1 VSFSQFREQVS
12 RVNARSVIVLEIL
25 FFAIVAAFLG
35 WRLYSVLGR
44 RTGHEKRFDPFGQ
57 SDAPTS
63 LPDRDS
69 AGRDG
74 ARDNVRRLPEPA
86 GRADRP
92 AQDRP
97 VDRNAERERRKIEA
111 AIAGVAGDVR
121 RSLDEIRGADAKFDP
136 VDFIAGA
143 RIAFEII
150 LSAFAKGDAKALR
163 PLLSDQVFENFNGA
177 IEERARNKQRLDTTL
192 VGILSADIVD
202 AELAGNEARV
212 SVKFVSQQISV
223 TKDQEGRIVDGDP
236 SEVANIT
243 DVWTFQRQVKARDPN
258 WVLVGTE
265 SPQ

>member
-1 VSFSQFREQVS
+1 M
-12 RVNARSVIVLEIL
+12 IVLEIL

-63 LPDRDS
+63 LPDRE
-69 AGRDG
+69 G
-74 ARDNVRRLPEPA
+74 ARDNVRRLPEP
-86 GRADRP
+86 GPRAERP
-92 AQDRP
+92 NDRP

-111 AIAGVAGDVR
+111 AIAGVTGDVR
-121 RSLDEIRGADAKFDP
+121 RSLDEIRAADPKFDP

-143 RIAFEII
+143 RVAFEMI
-150 LSAFAKGDAKALR
+150 LTAFAKGDAKALR

-177 IEERARNKQRLDTTL
+177 IEERNRNKQRLETTL
-192 VGILSADIVD
+192 VGILSADMVD
-202 AELAGNEARV
+202 AEFANDTNEARV
-212 SVKFVSQQISV
+212 SIKFMSQQISV
-223 TKDQEGRIVDGDP
+223 TKDQEGRIIDGDP

-243 DVWTFQRQVKARDPN
+243 DVWTFQRSVKARDPN

>member
-1 VSFSQFREQVS
+1 M
-12 RVNARSVIVLEIL
+12 IVLEIL

-63 LPDRDS
+63 LPDRD
-69 AGRDG
+69 G

-86 GRADRP
+86 GRPAPDRP
-92 AQDRP
+92 I
-97 VDRNAERERRKIEA
+97 DRNAERERRKIET

-121 RSLDEIRGADAKFDP
+121 RGLDEIRAAEPKFDP
-136 VDFIAGA
+136 VDFLAGG
-143 RIAFEII
+143 RVAFEMI
-150 LSAFAKGDAKALR
+150 LTAFAKGDAKALR

-177 IEERARNKQRLDTTL
+177 IEERNRNKQRLETTL
-192 VGILSADIVD
+192 VGILSADMVD
-202 AELAGNEARV
+202 AEFAKDTSEARV

-243 DVWTFQRQVKARDPN
+243 DVWTFQRSVKARDPN

>member
-1 VSFSQFREQVS
+1 M
-12 RVNARSVIVLEIL
+12 IVLEIL

-44 RTGHEKRFDPFGQ
+44 RTGHEKRFDPFGR

-63 LPDRDS
+63 LPDREAS
-69 AGRDG
+69 GRDA

-86 GRADRP
+86 SGPDRAH
-92 AQDRP
+92 DRP

-121 RSLDEIRGADAKFDP
+121 RSLDEIHAADPKFDP
-136 VDFIAGA
+136 VDFLSGA
-143 RIAFEII
+143 RVAFEMI
-150 LSAFAKGDAKALR
+150 LNAFAKGDAKALR
-163 PLLSDQVFENFNGA
+163 PLLSDQVHENFNGA
-177 IEERARNKQRLDTTL
+177 IEERNRNRQRLETTL

-202 AELAGNEARV
+202 AEFAKDTSEARV

-243 DVWTFQRQVKARDPN
+243 DVWTFQRQVKSRDPN

>member
-1 VSFSQFREQVS
+1 M
-12 RVNARSVIVLEIL
+12 LEIL

-63 LPDRDS
+63 LPERDS
-69 AGRDG
+69 

-92 AQDRP
+92 AADRP
-97 VDRNAERERRKIEA
+97 IDRNAERERRKIEA

-121 RSLDEIRGADAKFDP
+121 RRLEEIRGADAKFDP
-136 VDFIAGA
+136 VDFISGA
-143 RIAFEII
+143 RIAFEMI
-150 LSAFAKGDAKALR
+150 LTAFAKGDSKALR
-163 PLLSDQVFENFNGA
+163 PLLSDQVYENFAGA
-177 IEERARNKQRLDTTL
+177 IEERNRNKQRLDTTL

-202 AELAGNEARV
+202 AELTGNEARV

-223 TKDQEGRIVDGDP
+223 TKDHEGRIVDGDP

-243 DVWTFQRQVKARDPN
+243 DVWTFQRSVKARDPN
-258 WVLVGTE
+258 WVLVGTD

>member
-1 VSFSQFREQVS
+1 M
-12 RVNARSVIVLEIL
+12 IVLEIL

-63 LPDRDS
+63 LPDRES
-69 AGRDG
+69 SGREG
-74 ARDNVRRLPEPA
+74 ARDNVRRLPEPGA
-86 GRADRP
+86 RTERP

-97 VDRNAERERRKIEA
+97 LDRNAERERRKVEA

-121 RSLDEIRGADAKFDP
+121 RGLDEIRAADAKFDP
-136 VDFIAGA
+136 VDFISGA
-143 RIAFEII
+143 RIAFEMI
-150 LSAFAKGDAKALR
+150 LNAFAKGDSKALR
-163 PLLSDQVFENFNGA
+163 PLLSDQVYENFAGA
-177 IEERARNKQRLDTTL
+177 IDERNRNKQRLETTL
-192 VGILSADIVD
+192 VGILSADIVE
-202 AELAGNEARV
+202 AEFAKDTNEARV
-212 SVKFVSQQISV
+212 AIKFVSQQISV

-243 DVWTFQRQVKARDPN
+243 DIWTFQRSVKSRDPN
-258 WVLVGTE
+258 WVLIGTE

>member
-1 VSFSQFREQVS
+1 
-12 RVNARSVIVLEIL
+12 VIVLEIL

-63 LPDRDS
+63 LPERDT
-69 AGRDG
+69 

-86 GRADRP
+86 GRG
-92 AQDRP
+92 DRP
-97 VDRNAERERRKIEA
+97 VPDRPIDRNAERERRKIEA

-121 RSLDEIRGADAKFDP
+121 RSLDEIRAADHKFDP
-136 VDFIAGA
+136 VDFLSGA
-143 RIAFEII
+143 RIAFEMI
-150 LSAFAKGDAKALR
+150 LTAFAKGDAKALR

-177 IEERARNKQRLDTTL
+177 LEERNRNKQRLDTTL

-202 AELAGNEARV
+202 AELAKDTNEARV

-243 DVWTFQRQVKARDPN
+243 DIWTFQRQVRSRDPN
-258 WVLVGTE
+258 WILVGTE

>member
-1 VSFSQFREQVS
+1 
-12 RVNARSVIVLEIL
+12 VIVLEIL

-57 SDAPTS
+57 SDAPTG

-69 AGRDG
+69 

-86 GRADRP
+86 SRPDRP
-92 AQDRP
+92 PHDRP
-97 VDRNAERERRKIEA
+97 VDRNAERERRKMEA
-111 AIAGVAGDVR
+111 AIASVAGDVR
-121 RSLDEIRGADAKFDP
+121 RGLDEIRAADHKFDP

-143 RIAFEII
+143 RIAVEMI
-150 LSAFAKGDAKALR
+150 LTAFAKGDSKALR
-163 PLLSDQVFENFNGA
+163 PLLSDQVYENFAGA
-177 IEERARNKQRLDTTL
+177 IEERNRNKQRLDTTL

-202 AELAGNEARV
+202 AELARDANEARV

-223 TKDQEGRIVDGDP
+223 TKDQEGRIIDGDP

-243 DVWTFQRQVKARDPN
+243 DIWTFQRSVKARDPN

>member
-1 VSFSQFREQVS
+1 M
-12 RVNARSVIVLEIL
+12 IVLEIL

-63 LPDRDS
+63 LPDRE
-69 AGRDG
+69 G
-74 ARDNVRRLPEPA
+74 NVRRLPEPA
-86 GRADRP
+86 ARDRS
-92 AQDRP
+92 QDRP
-97 VDRNAERERRKIEA
+97 VDRNAERERRKVEA

-121 RSLDEIRGADAKFDP
+121 RGLDEIRAADPRFDP
-136 VDFIAGA
+136 VDFIGGA
-143 RIAFEII
+143 RIAFEMV

-163 PLLSDQVFENFNGA
+163 PLLNDQVYENFAGA
-177 IEERARNKQRLDTTL
+177 IEERNRNRQRLDTTL

-202 AELAGNEARV
+202 AEFAREASEARV

-243 DVWTFQRQVKARDPN
+243 DIWTFQRSVKARDPN